1 MKVNILP
8 ILAIQ
13 ALPSIQFTNTI

>member
-1 MKVNILP
+1 MKVSILP

-13 ALPSIQFTNTI
+13 ALTSIQFTNSI

>member
-1 MKVNILP
+1 MKVSILP

-13 ALPSIQFTNTI
+13 ALPSIQFTNLI